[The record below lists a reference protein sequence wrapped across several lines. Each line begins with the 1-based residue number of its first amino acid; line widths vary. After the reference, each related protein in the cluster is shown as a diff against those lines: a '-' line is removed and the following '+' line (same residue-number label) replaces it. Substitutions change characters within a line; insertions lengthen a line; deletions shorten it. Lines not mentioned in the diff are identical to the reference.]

1 MSKMK
6 ATSPNVYTQYAAR
19 FSTVGRVFG
28 FPVSPECPVAV
39 ERGAFLRDNTFG
51 KIYLQLRLRNCG
63 RGIIRSVH
71 LQGVLVNAAGQ
82 PMANSRFTASYDEV
96 FCDENGSFGTKNLIM
111 VDAPQ
116 KYVQLESV
124 SVVMGDGS
132 AREFAGTEF
141 PKVLQVRPFAV
152 PGPYY
157 DLVDNAGEVMVEPY
171 RYGPDTYLCNCG
183 TLVIRGDVCPHCRKT
198 WQTVSEE
205 SSLEGL
211 AARRTRSQTSGN
223 DGIDLSDATAA
234 AGAAA
239 GAAARASRE
248 TAQNIQRASRAT
260 AVQAVNI
267 FERIRPYFG
276 LMVFGVFMLA
286 LLILAYA
293 QPEGSFLWF
302 ESYRSRYQWLGL
314 DEITYYE
321 IHNIAMIPLI
331 VVAVLFGPQAGVAFG
346 VISSLLAF
354 MNSAYWWDGRI
365 YAVILFNVLY
375 GFLVGMVA
383 AKLHLSVRDN
393 DANRKKETWI
403 RSAVITLLVSLAI
416 VAVNVLIYDD
426 VGNLLLNLSR
436 VLTEGYNNVTVWREP
451 FWIRYTMG
459 EIFLFYRWIIGATL
473 LLMLASRAL
482 FLAFPAEP
490 GLSALICR
498 VTGRNMPRDDQRQEP
513 ALNTT
518 GEEDAAYDQ
527 LNDIVE

>member
-1 MSKMK
+1 MK

-63 RGIIRSVH
+63 RGIIRSVY

-183 TLVIRGDVCPHCRKT
+183 TLVIRGEVCPHCRKT

-321 IHNIAMIPLI
+321 IHNIAMIPLV

-365 YAVILFNVLY
+365 YAVISTLLDSYLSVAMSSMVEVTSRYGLGEYLGTVVENLGQDMEITMQILLNNGLLSVLITTLTAVVLF
-375 GFLVGMVA
+375 FLVEDCFPHIFREKKVTDA
-383 AKLHLSVRDN
+383 SVQG
-393 DANRKKETWI
+393 T
-403 RSAVITLLVSLAI
+403 
-416 VAVNVLIYDD
+416 
-426 VGNLLLNLSR
+426 
-436 VLTEGYNNVTVWREP
+436 
-451 FWIRYTMG
+451 
-459 EIFLFYRWIIGATL
+459 
-473 LLMLASRAL
+473 
-482 FLAFPAEP
+482 PAQ
-490 GLSALICR
+490 
-498 VTGRNMPRDDQRQEP
+498 N
-513 ALNTT
+513 
-518 GEEDAAYDQ
+518 
-527 LNDIVE
+527 